1 MAEVMQEGDNIR
13 LIITAEVIVLCG
25 VDEQESRESS
35 NLMVGNHIF
44 DLILHVPVI

>member
-1 MAEVMQEGDNIR
+1 MAEVMKEGDDIDS
-13 LIITAEVIVLCG
+13 IITAECIELRV

-44 DLILHVPVI
+44 NLVL